1 MAQKPNIRT
10 AGVDLAFLAL
20 ALVAGWQNA
29 PLWGAGLIIAA
40 AIGAWWLTR
49 RNALARMSPRRRLSQ
64 SAIALAMLAGVLAL
78 FYWIGLTFG
87 GHT

>member
-10 AGVDLAFLAL
+10 AGLDLAFLIA
-20 ALVAGWQNA
+20 AHVAGWLNA
-29 PLWGAGLIIAA
+29 PAWGAGAIIAVA
-40 AIGAWWLTR
+40 VGAWWYTR
-49 RNALARMSPRRRLSQ
+49 RDALARMTPQHRLAQ

-78 FYWIGLTFG
+78 FYWMGLTFG